1 MAPPKKSLLKGQA
14 VAGRPQKMA
23 DVLAELMARRSYT
36 SRQTA
41 TNFQAAWLAAAGEMV
56 ARHTRVGLVRRGTL
70 EVLVANSV
78 LVQELT
84 FQKEAILARLN
95 ELLPDERIAN
105 LRWRVGPIQ

>member
-1 MAPPKKSLLKGQA
+1 MAPPRKNSLNGQSA
-14 VAGRPQKMA
+14 RGRPQKMA

-36 SRQTA
+36 SRQAA
-41 TNFQAAWLAAAGEMV
+41 TDFQAAWLSAAGDLV

-78 LVQELT
+78 LAQELT

-95 ELLPDERIAN
+95 ELLPDQRIAN